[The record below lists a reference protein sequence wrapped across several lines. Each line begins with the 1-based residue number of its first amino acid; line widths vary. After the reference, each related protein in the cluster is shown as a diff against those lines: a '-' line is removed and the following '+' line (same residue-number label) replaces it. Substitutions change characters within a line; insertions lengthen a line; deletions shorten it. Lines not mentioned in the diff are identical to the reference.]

1 MKLAVFCFGFS
12 RNSRNS
18 NHAHLS
24 SADKHDTLS
33 CVRIRKWLFC
43 IINHIQ
49 HLCNK
54 IIWAFSAKLDG
65 TVLGCNLKICNKHH
79 PKYVKNYAYGN
90 MNAFLITR
98 RIYLRDDEILFIII
112 FVFVTWINAF
122 LSWYRNSDTQLFK
135 NIIKIDRIINIKCI

>member
-1 MKLAVFCFGFS
+1 MKLVVFCFGFS
-12 RNSRNS
+12 RNSRHS

-43 IINHIQ
+43 ITNHIQ
-49 HLCNK
+49 HLCNE
-54 IIWAFSAKLDG
+54 KLDS

-79 PKYVKNYAYGN
+79 PKYVKNYAYWN

-122 LSWYRNSDTQLFK
+122 LSWYRNWTYNFLRNYKKSAEL
-135 NIIKIDRIINIKCI
+135 